1 MISSTPDAA
10 YEMCTEYCPPC
21 DKPFKYKQRELSFVS
36 TITQERLNN
45 TTPSTKTKVKGI
57 KKKKKKKLQ
66 ALESQYTSVDNYGYV
81 TPNYD
86 DEFEEDDYD
95 DEDQNQIYS
104 GETDLLSVTRSPF
117 FPNDV
122 IIFFRS
128 FILVEIFIKI
138 NF

>member
-10 YEMCTEYCPPC
+10 YEICTEYCPPC
-21 DKPFKYKQRELSFVS
+21 DKPFKYKQRELSIVS

-45 TTPSTKTKVKGI
+45 TTPSTKTKVKGL

-81 TPNYD
+81 TPNYEDEYDDSYD
-86 DEFEEDDYD
+86 DE

-104 GETDLLSVTRSPF
+104 GETDGLSVTRAPY

-122 IIFFRS
+122 IF
-128 FILVEIFIKI
+128 K
-138 NF
+138 